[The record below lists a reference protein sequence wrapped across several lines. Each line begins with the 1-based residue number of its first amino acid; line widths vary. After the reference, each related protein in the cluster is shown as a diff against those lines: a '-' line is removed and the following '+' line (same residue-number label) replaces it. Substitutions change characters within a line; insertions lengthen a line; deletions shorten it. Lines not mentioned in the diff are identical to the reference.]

1 MVQDSFKKAPVSPGT
16 ILCTRSFLKLIDES
30 FARCYYLIRKR
41 MLDVMHARVDGVWD
55 GRDEGE
61 GPQTS
66 SDQI

>member
-16 ILCTRSFLKLIDES
+16 SLCTRSFFKLTDES

-41 MLDVMHARVDGVWD
+41 MLDVMHARIDGVGD
-55 GRDEGE
+55 GRDKGE
-61 GPQTS
+61 GPQTL